1 MKMGKPE
8 KDSEAN
14 MFVGVQGKALQQQ
27 DEQSSLDDKPGG
39 RRCSHLESKNQQ
51 VQGKEHQ
58 IVKQTCFVNFHVE
71 DRQQMMSLLR
81 RRE

>member
-27 DEQSSLDDKPGG
+27 DEQSSLDDKSGG
-39 RRCSHLESKNQQ
+39 RGCPHLIIKASARKRASNCGEANL
-51 VQGKEHQ
+51 
-58 IVKQTCFVNFHVE
+58 F
-71 DRQQMMSLLR
+71 L
-81 RRE
+81 

>member
-27 DEQSSLDDKPGG
+27 DEQSSLDDKSGG
-39 RRCSHLESKNQQ
+39 RGCPHLIKSKC
-51 VQGKEHQ
+51 KEKS
-58 IVKQTCFVNFHVE
+58 IK
-71 DRQQMMSLLR
+71 L
-81 RRE
+81 